1 MATRKRSVNR
11 KVKPS
16 KTIRRHRFS
25 TAGKIKLPLDV
36 RSDNDL
42 RLFRKVLKD
51 KGLTI
56 ILVYATWCPH
66 CHTIMPH
73 FDEAASKPGN
83 TVSAVKIQEPMLRK
97 FNEYVKNN
105 VNNSARPI
113 QVNGYPSIILVNK
126 HMEQLADIAPVNS
139 TESLEAVMKSAGP
152 LAEQAN
158 LTNGSINKKSNS
170 LNVTEN
176 IFKTNSVKANSV
188 KANSIK
194 TNSVKANSVKANSVK
209 ANSVKANS
217 VKTNSNESIKTSI
230 APSPLNMFP
239 GSPTNKPLSLSK
251 KEESIAEEITS
262 MEAPIS
268 TEESSI
274 STIEP
279 PIISDDI
286 ESADIEPANKLSGGG
301 RKGGSL
307 MSAMARAT
315 YTLAPTAAL
324 LATAAMVIKRRKGK
338 SVRFHKTP
346 KHLKKYKKTA
356 RRHRK

>member
-66 CHTIMPH
+66 CHTLMPH

-83 TVSAVKIQEPMLRK
+83 TVSAVKIEESMLDK
-97 FNEYVKNN
+97 VNNYVKNN
-105 VNNSARPI
+105 IKNNVNKSANPI

-126 HMEQLADIAPVNS
+126 NMEKVTDIEPVNS

-152 LAEQAN
+152 LAEQAK
-158 LTNGSINKKSNS
+158 LINGSINKKSNS

-176 IFKTNSVKANSV
+176 IVKNNSVE
-188 KANSIK
+188 
-194 TNSVKANSVKANSVK
+194 ANSVKANSVK

-217 VKTNSNESIKTSI
+217 VKTNSVKANSNESIKTSI

-239 GSPTNKPLSLSK
+239 GSPTNKPLSLSN

-279 PIISDDI
+279 PKISDDI